1 MPALAEFKH
10 NVSSG
15 GRVGSIDAEAARKD
29 LGANTSQSPLQSA
42 DECHLP
48 PVDGGLKAW
57 SVIGGAFL
65 ALFVQFGLGE
75 FSMELQAFSDPQI
88 HLQAPHTFHLHCITN
103 WGGR

>member
-15 GRVGSIDAEAARKD
+15 EQAGSIGAEAARKD
-29 LGANTSQSPLQSA
+29 LGTNTSQSPLQSA

-75 FSMELQAFSDPQI
+75 FSMELQVFFGPADSSTSTAHI
-88 HLQAPHTFHLHCITN
+88 
-103 WGGR
+103 

>member
-15 GRVGSIDAEAARKD
+15 EQAGSIDAEAARKD
-29 LGANTSQSPLQSA
+29 LGTNTSQSPLQSA

-75 FSMELQAFSDPQI
+75 FWSSKPFSDPQI
-88 HLQAPHTFHLHCITN
+88 HLQAPHTFDMHCITN